1 MRKFFVTLLALA
13 SLGAAGL
20 AGAMAWLEGW
30 ASTPISMVAPADVT
44 LAQGTGLRHLG
55 ASLEAKGVI
64 RSDILFNL
72 HIRLSGSYSKFQAGP
87 YRFEG
92 QVSPAEVE
100 RTFVE
105 GKIFQPIVAHYTVP
119 EGFTMKKIAERMAA
133 NGIGT
138 ASQNYALMR
147 KASFIRK
154 LPGIA
159 STRAVSLEGFLY
171 PATYRFTKMPSPEE
185 AIAEMVAEFFKR
197 LPPDYEARAS
207 AKKLSLVDA
216 VNFASLIEM
225 ETLHEDEKPP
235 VSEVI
240 WNRQRDGAPL
250 GIDAALI
257 YGIEDYDGDL
267 RWKDLSNRKNPYNT
281 RIFRGLPPTPI
292 GSVTIASMEA
302 VLKPANEGYY
312 YYVLMPGSDQRH
324 HFSKTLAEHNEHVRQ
339 LVKSSRNEKEGHH
352 GSEKSSR
359 HQR

>member
-1 MRKFFVTLLALA
+1 MTLLALA

-267 RWKDLSNRKNPYNT
+267 RWKDLSNRKNAYNT

>member
-1 MRKFFVTLLALA
+1 MRKFFLTLLALA
-13 SLGAAGL
+13 SLSAAGL

-30 ASTPISMVAPADVT
+30 ASTPLKIVAPADVT
-44 LAQGTGLRHLG
+44 LAHGTGLRHLG
-55 ASLEAKGVI
+55 ASLQAKGVI
-64 RSDILFNL
+64 SSDILFNL
-72 HIRLSGSYSKFQAGP
+72 HVRLSGSYSKFQAGP

-92 QVSPAEVE
+92 QASPAEVE
-100 RTFVE
+100 RAFVE
-105 GKIFQPIVAHYTVP
+105 GKIFQPVVAHYTVP
-119 EGFTMKKIAERMAA
+119 EGFTMRKIAERMAA

-138 ASQNYALMR
+138 SAQNYSLMR
-147 KASFIRK
+147 KPSFIRK

-159 STRAVSLEGFLY
+159 ATKAVSLEGFLY
-171 PATYRFTKMPSPEE
+171 PATYSFSKMPSPEE
-185 AIAEMVAEFFKR
+185 AITEMVSEFFKR

-225 ETLHEDEKPP
+225 ETLHEDEKPT

-257 YGIEDYDGDL
+257 YGIEGYDGDL

-292 GSVTIASMEA
+292 GSVTMASLEA

-312 YYVLMPGSDQRH
+312 YYVLKPGPDQRH

-339 LVKSSRNEKEGHH
+339 LVKSSRNEKEGQH
-352 GSEKSSR
+352 GSEKGSR